1 MNIDEIINN
10 RRSARNFTD
19 KDVSEEQI
27 KKIIQSASKAPS
39 AKNRQPWKFYILN
52 NFQKNHIADMLLEW
66 DKNNKN
72 EHSSA
77 KGTAEQIILAN
88 KMILIYKDLYKSKPK
103 KIYYPK
109 PDYISLG
116 CAIENMSLQAI
127 NLGLGSCILC
137 DTLYIEKEID
147 NYLKIS
153 NHEQICGFIVGYP
166 IYDYPQ
172 KQKKKYE
179 DLLLN

>member
-27 KKIIQSASKAPS
+27 KIIIQSASKAPS

-72 EHSSA
+72 QPV
-77 KGTAEQIILAN
+77 GN
-88 KMILIYKDLYKSKPK
+88 KMILIYKDLYKSKTK

>member
-66 DKNNKN
+66 D
-72 EHSSA
+72 
-77 KGTAEQIILAN
+77 
-88 KMILIYKDLYKSKPK
+88 
-103 KIYYPK
+103 
-109 PDYISLG
+109 
-116 CAIENMSLQAI
+116 
-127 NLGLGSCILC
+127 NL
-137 DTLYIEKEID
+137 
-147 NYLKIS
+147 
-153 NHEQICGFIVGYP
+153 
-166 IYDYPQ
+166 
-172 KQKKKYE
+172 
-179 DLLLN
+179 

>member
-27 KKIIQSASKAPS
+27 KIIIQSASKAPS

-88 KMILIYKDLYKSKPK
+88 KMILNYKNP
-103 KIYYPK
+103 YYL
-109 PDYISLG
+109 SLG